1 MNLVNGLLGIAV
13 IFLIAIFLSDDKKSI
28 NWRTIIIGF
37 SIQLIFAFLVL
48 KLPVGRYALEKLS
61 EMVTSL
67 IGYANEGINFLFGA
81 AIPQDGGMIFA
92 FQVLTVIIFISS
104 LVSVLYYLG
113 IMQIIVGVI
122 GGLLAKVLGTSKVE
136 TLSSA
141 ANIFLSQTE
150 APLLIRPYIAKLST
164 SELFTVMVGG
174 LASVAGSVLVG
185 YNLMGVP
192 LDYLIAASFMA
203 APAGLIMSKIIIPED
218 RSKELEDEI
227 TFQKGDSAN
236 VVEAAAKGA
245 SEGLQLALNIGAM
258 LLAFISI
265 IALINGIIGALGRVV
280 GIQDLSLETILGLLF
295 FPIAIVIGVPRE
307 EALVAGS
314 LIGQKLVLNEFVAFG
329 KFTPMIGALSP
340 KAVAIITFSL
350 CGFANIS
357 SIAILIGGI
366 GGMAPTRKGEIAKLG
381 FKAIVAGTLANLLSA
396 TLAGIFI

>member
-37 SIQLIFAFLVL
+37 SIQLLFAFLVL
-48 KLPVGRYALEKLS
+48 KLPVGKYALEKLS
-61 EMVTSL
+61 QMVTSL

-122 GGLLAKVLGTSKVE
+122 GGLLAKILGTSKVE
-136 TLSSA
+136 TLSAA

-150 APLLIRPYIAKLST
+150 APLLIKPYIAKLST

-192 LDYLIAASFMA
+192 LDYLIAASSMA

-236 VVEAAAKGA
+236 VVDAAAKGA

-265 IALINGIIGALGRVV
+265 IALVNGIIGALGRVV

-366 GGMAPTRKGEIAKLG
+366 GGMAPARKGEVAKLG